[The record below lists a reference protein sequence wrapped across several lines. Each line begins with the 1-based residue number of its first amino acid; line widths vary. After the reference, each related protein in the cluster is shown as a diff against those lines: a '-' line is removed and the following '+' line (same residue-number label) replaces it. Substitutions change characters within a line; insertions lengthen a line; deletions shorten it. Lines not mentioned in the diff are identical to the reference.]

1 MKYGYYL
8 VEMEEVRKEWSAFT
22 SGSIGFFE
30 HNKIA
35 FGLTNAPA
43 TYQRLMQECLDD
55 LIIFSRS
62 NEEHLEPEAWL
73 GVTWAQIL

>member
-1 MKYGYYL
+1 
-8 VEMEEVRKEWSAFT
+8 
-22 SGSIGFFE
+22 
-30 HNKIA
+30 
-35 FGLTNAPA
+35 
-43 TYQRLMQECLDD
+43 MQECLDD

>member
-1 MKYGYYL
+1 MVSIY
-8 VEMEEVRKEWSAFT
+8 VRINWLLRAQQ
-22 SGSIGFFE
+22 
-30 HNKIA
+30 N

-62 NEEHLEPEAWL
+62 NEEHLEPEA
-73 GVTWAQIL
+73 